1 MLTVYT
7 YTIPKP
13 ADVFDLSE
21 TPLEKIAETAT
32 AILSHHKTAVI
43 WFGYLEGWMLTPME
57 EVQLRA
63 VIRAFPCIAVSRVP
77 LSFSNAWKM
86 EIDTI
91 YTTPPHGDPQ
101 TDNHGGSVF
110 AGREGE
116 HDNTARVPAPD
127 GGAHQDREAGVSDS
141 GEQQAR
147 PHQATQQ
154 EGSSKANDGIR
165 S

>member
-7 YTIPKP
+7 YSIPKP

-21 TPLEKIAETAT
+21 TPLEQLADTAT
-32 AILSHHKTAVI
+32 AILTHHKTAVI

-57 EVQLRA
+57 EVRLRK

-91 YTTPPHGDPQ
+91 YTTPLNGDPNS
-101 TDNHGGSVF
+101 DHNGGPAH
-110 AGREGE
+110 AGREVQ
-116 HDNTARVPAPD
+116 HDDASGVPASD
-127 GGAHQDREAGVSDS
+127 GLVNQDREAGVSNPRVK
-141 GEQQAR
+141 QAR
-147 PHQATQQ
+147 FDQATKQK
-154 EGSSKANDGIR
+154 GGT
-165 S
+165 